1 MNIRQSRVKFY
12 DKKVKTLENI
22 TAICKYA
29 LNNRALKY
37 RKQHL
42 KDEIDKLIISGDFS
56 SPLSVMDQ
64 NRQKIHKKVEEELT
78 L

>member
-29 LNNRALKY
+29 LNSRALKY

-42 KDEIDKLIISGDFS
+42 KDEIDKLIISWRF
-56 SPLSVMDQ
+56 
-64 NRQKIHKKVEEELT
+64 
-78 L
+78 